1 MNQSSRDPAD
11 NAVTNVY
18 RSFARSLARSLLL
31 LLLLLSLWDTDN
43 GVISGAS

>member
-31 LLLLLSLWDTDN
+31 LLLSLWDTDN